1 MEYLW
6 EKDVVPP
13 EFPALSGDASTDV
26 LVIGGGMT
34 GVLCAKKLHDAGIDC
49 MLLESSRIGS
59 GMTKGTTAVLT
70 AQHDTLYTDIEKR
83 FGREHAWLYLDA
95 NVEAVDSFRALSA
108 AIPCDFRDVPS
119 VMYTAKDP
127 DALRREARLVRAL
140 GVEAEFTTDL
150 PLPFPVSGA
159 VRFPGMAEFHPLK
172 FLYGA
177 AAGLNIYE
185 NTKVLRIKGHFAETE
200 RGRVRAK
207 KIIVAAHFPPWYPR
221 GLYFMKLYQK
231 RSYVI
236 ALEGA
241 QKLDFTLDNHDPDG
255 VYMRSFGD
263 LLLIGG
269 GTHRTGKSGGF
280 ETVRQFA
287 ETYYPGARE
296 RYAWINQDC
305 VSLDGVPYIGRYSP
319 QMRDVFV
326 ATGFNLWGMTSSMIA
341 SDILTDMV
349 QGRKSEFAGV
359 FAPDR
364 SAIRGQLFANAGEA
378 VIDLAVPTA
387 PRCPHMGCALKW
399 DPARQTW
406 ECPCHGSRFDGDG
419 ELIAGPALHGINVKN
434 KKN

>member
-231 RSYVI
+231 RSR
-236 ALEGA
+236 AP
-241 QKLDFTLDNHDPDG
+241 KSSTLP
-255 VYMRSFGD
+255 ST
-263 LLLIGG
+263 I
-269 GTHRTGKSGGF
+269 TIRTAYTCAAS
-280 ETVRQFA
+280 
-287 ETYYPGARE
+287 
-296 RYAWINQDC
+296 
-305 VSLDGVPYIGRYSP
+305 
-319 QMRDVFV
+319 
-326 ATGFNLWGMTSSMIA
+326 ATCS
-341 SDILTDMV
+341 
-349 QGRKSEFAGV
+349 
-359 FAPDR
+359 
-364 SAIRGQLFANAGEA
+364 
-378 VIDLAVPTA
+378 
-387 PRCPHMGCALKW
+387 
-399 DPARQTW
+399 
-406 ECPCHGSRFDGDG
+406 
-419 ELIAGPALHGINVKN
+419 
-434 KKN
+434 